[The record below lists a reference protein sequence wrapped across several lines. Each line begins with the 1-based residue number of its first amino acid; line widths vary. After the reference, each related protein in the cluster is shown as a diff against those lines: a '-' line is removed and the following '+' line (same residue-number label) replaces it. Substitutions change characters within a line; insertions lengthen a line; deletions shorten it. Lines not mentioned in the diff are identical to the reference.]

1 MSSLDILFPPPNIR
15 LLTGRLS
22 HLVNWYNFGVLLG
35 VPTHI
40 LQKIEKEHPF
50 SSTRCKAELFD
61 YWLKNCED
69 PTWFRVAESLYEAG
83 EQELYQE
90 INKEFCGIGCD
101 NDREIAALK
110 PQNVVTITDEDK
122 LASSLESMLAKFAS
136 LVVEIRTSLEIC
148 QTRFDDILQF
158 TCEFLCI
165 KLQQEPKTLFKFFE
179 QLRPHY
185 CFLNYKVLKVIVN
198 NFVKESMEH
207 RLVEY
212 GAQVEVWLKST
223 TVAEFK
229 VALEQKVEQPENL
242 SDSLCPVMPV
252 IIRLQGDWLPVMVH
266 KLNKLL
272 EYVFKHKRS
281 ILSRIKVVTGSVIV
295 RLTAPHH
302 ELLPLLALSSK
313 VVSNS
318 SFLGIISIQIGR
330 VVMQLQHVN
339 LAFSF
344 KRSLFVATT
353 FGDHSAVVALCM
365 LGIVDTNI
373 NVMGAIPLTY
383 ASQTGNTAIVSTL
396 LDYGANVNFESSDGT
411 IALDNAA
418 QGGHVEIAKML
429 IKAGSYID
437 HQSHFGVSPLMVA
450 SFFNKKDVVELLLR
464 HKANLD
470 TRDNNGES
478 ALMAVSSYNLSSV
491 VELLL
496 KAGANPNLRHSKGFT
511 ALGKAAIHGHID
523 SAQLLIQYKADLN
536 IASNEG
542 FTPLM
547 AASQSGYNN
556 IVNLLVNAGAKLD
569 LQADMGHTALMIA
582 YYNNQPA
589 VVTTLIEAKANV
601 NIQDHKG
608 STLLTD
614 AIVKQDRQTVK
625 QLLQAK
631 ANPNF
636 LFSNGSSPLQLACVM
651 DEDAIVDLLIKAGG
665 LVNLAGGPEL
675 ETPLHKACKSGNVE
689 IVNILLSNGAVP
701 NLLNLHGLTPLC
713 IASTTGNVAI
723 VHALLEAKADTELQS
738 NEQRWTPLFFAAH
751 DGQEEIVQL
760 LLEHGASAKENKFG
774 LTPIM
779 VATQKGYNKLAELLL
794 KPARTTTPTEAFTPS
809 LENQGKMSKSLD
821 SFLKSTYAY
830 ISSDPQTMKDT
841 HKQTMKLIT
850 FSNTHAEVLA

>member
-1 MSSLDILFPPPNIR
+1 MASLFPPPNIR

-50 SSTRCKAELFD
+50 SLTRCKAELFD

-90 INKEFCGIGCD
+90 INKQYCGIGTDCEVVD
-101 NDREIAALK
+101 AASK
-110 PQNVVTITDEDK
+110 PQNVVTITDADT
-122 LASSLESMLAKFAS
+122 LASSLESMQAKFAS
-136 LVVEIRTSLEIC
+136 LVVEIRKSLEIC
-148 QTRFDDILQF
+148 QTCFDDILQF

-212 GAQVEVWLKST
+212 GAQVAVWLKST

-229 VALEQKVEQPENL
+229 VALEQKVGQPETF
-242 SDSLCPVMPV
+242 SDSLCPFMPV

-266 KLNKLL
+266 NLNKLL
-272 EYVFKHKRS
+272 KYVFKYKRS
-281 ILSRIKVVTGSVIV
+281 ILSRIKVMTGSVIV

-313 VVSNS
+313 VVSNL

-330 VVMQLQHVN
+330 VVMRLQHVN
-339 LAFSF
+339 SAFSF
-344 KRSLFVATT
+344 KRRLYAAAT
-353 FGDHSAVVALCM
+353 FGVHSAVVALCM
-365 LGIVDTNI
+365 VGIVDTNI
-373 NVMGAIPLTY
+373 NVRGRTPLIN
-383 ASQTGNTAIVSTL
+383 ASQFGNTAIVSTL
-396 LDYGANVNFESSDGT
+396 LDYGANVNLESSDGG
-411 IALDNAA
+411 IALHNAA
-418 QGGHVEIAKML
+418 QDGHVEIAKML
-429 IKAGSYID
+429 IKAGSYVD
-437 HQSHFGVSPLMVA
+437 HQCHNGVSPLMLA
-450 SFFNKKDVVELLLR
+450 SFYDKIDVVKLLIR

-478 ALMAVSSYNLSSV
+478 ALMAVSTYNLSSV

-496 KAGANPNLRHSKGFT
+496 KAGANPNLRQSGGFT
-511 ALGKAAIHGHID
+511 ALGQAAANGHID
-523 SAQLLIQYKADLN
+523 SAKLLIQYKANPN

-556 IVNLLVNAGAKLD
+556 IVKLLVKAGAKLD

-608 STLLTD
+608 RTLLTE

-625 QLLQAK
+625 HLLQAK

-675 ETPLHKACKSGNVE
+675 ETPLHKACNCGNVE

-723 VHALLEAKADTELQS
+723 VRALLKAKADTELQS

-779 VATQKGYNKLAELLL
+779 VATQKGYNKVAELLS
-794 KPARTTTPTEAFTPS
+794 KPAPTTTPTEAFTPS
-809 LENQGKMSKSLD
+809 LENQEKMSKSLD

-830 ISSDPQTMKDT
+830 ISSAAQTMKDT

-850 FSNTHAEVLA
+850 FSNTHAEVLV

>member
-1 MSSLDILFPPPNIR
+1 MSSLDTLFPPPNIR

-22 HLVNWYNFGVLLG
+22 HLVDWYNFGVLLG
-35 VPTHI
+35 VPTRV
-40 LQKIEKEHPF
+40 LDKIEKEHPA
-50 SSTRCKAELFD
+50 SLTRCKAELFD
-61 YWLKNCED
+61 YWLKNCEN

-101 NDREIAALK
+101 TNHAALK
-110 PQNVVTITDEDK
+110 PQNVVMITDEDK

-136 LVVEIRTSLEIC
+136 LVVEIRTSLEMC

-198 NFVKESMEH
+198 SFVKESMEH

-229 VALEQKVEQPENL
+229 VALEQKVEQPENV

-252 IIRLQGDWLPVMVH
+252 IIRLKGEWLPVMVH

-272 EYVFKHKRS
+272 EYIFKHKRS
-281 ILSRIKVVTGSVIV
+281 ILSHIKVVTGSVIV

-330 VVMQLQHVN
+330 VVMQLQHVDS
-339 LAFSF
+339 AFSF
-344 KRSLFVATT
+344 NRSLFTAVKL
-353 FGDHSAVVALCM
+353 GVHSAVVALCM
-365 LGIVDTNI
+365 LGIADTNI

-383 ASQTGNTAIVSTL
+383 ASQTGDTAMVSTL
-396 LDYGANVNFESSDGT
+396 LDYGANVNFEYFDGT

-450 SFFNKKDVVELLLR
+450 SFYNKKDVVELLIR

-478 ALMAVSSYNLSSV
+478 ALMAASSYNLTSV

-511 ALGKAAIHGHID
+511 ALGKAAIHGHMD

-556 IVNLLVNAGAKLD
+556 IVKLLVNAGAKLD

-651 DEDAIVDLLIKAGG
+651 DDDAIVDLLIKAGG

-723 VHALLEAKADTELQS
+723 VRALLEAKADTELQS

-751 DGQEEIVQL
+751 DGQEQIVQL

-774 LTPIM
+774 LTPRM
-779 VATQKGYNKLAELLL
+779 VATQKGYNEVADLLL
-794 KPARTTTPTEAFTPS
+794 KPAPTEAFTPS
-809 LENQGKMSKSLD
+809 SENQRKMLKSLD

-830 ISSDPQTMKDT
+830 ISSAAQTMKDT